1 MGYALG
7 EDLPVIGKLLGHSQV
22 ETTARYAHLVD
33 ESVRAVVAR
42 ISGSIAAIVLPGYRP
57 TGEGEVIMGSGGR
70 QDG

>member
-7 EDLPVIGKLLGHSQV
+7 EDLPAIRKLLGHSQM

-42 ISGSIAAIVLPGYRP
+42 ISGGIAAIVLPGYRP
-57 TGEGEVIMGSGGR
+57 AGEGEAKMDSGSR
-70 QDG
+70 RDG